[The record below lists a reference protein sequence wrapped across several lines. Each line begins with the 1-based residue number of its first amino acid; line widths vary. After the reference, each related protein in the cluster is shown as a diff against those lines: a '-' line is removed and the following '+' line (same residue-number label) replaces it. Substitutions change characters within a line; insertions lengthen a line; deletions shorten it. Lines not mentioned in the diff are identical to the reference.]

1 MVNPGR
7 GVQSLESSRVS
18 VFNRRMTR
26 STFIGPLLAMILS
39 VPAAAP
45 GAADVAVDLEL
56 ILMADGSGS
65 IDEEEFALQRQ
76 GYARALRD
84 PRVLNAIRYGRLGR
98 IALSYVEWS
107 GPAIQVPIVPW
118 TVIRDAVDIELFATT
133 LKGTPRE
140 VYFGGTAPGNAILYG
155 VVSLAENGFAGRR
168 RIIDVSGDDRA
179 KDGVPSI
186 MGRDAA
192 VSRGITVNGLPILEG
207 LAWLGAYFRDNII
220 GGPGAFYVPALTF
233 RDFEVAVRKKLI
245 REIAGGPGPLPV
257 PDDGPN
263 GHQLVCVR
271 GKCPLM
277 ATSGPFKP

>member
-1 MVNPGR
+1 
-7 GVQSLESSRVS
+7 
-18 VFNRRMTR
+18 MTR

-39 VPAAAP
+39 VPAAAPGAAP

-98 IALSYVEWS
+98 IALTYVEWS

-118 TVIRDAVDIELFATT
+118 TVIRDAVDIEHFATT
-133 LKGTPRE
+133 LEGTPRE
-140 VYFGGTAPGNAILYG
+140 VYSGGTALGNAILYG
-155 VVSLAENGFAGRR
+155 VLSLAENGFAGRR
-168 RIIDVSGDDRA
+168 RIIDVSGDDGA
-179 KDGVPSI
+179 KDGVPST

-192 VSRGITVNGLPILEG
+192 VSFGITVNGLPILEG
-207 LAWLGAYFRDNII
+207 LPWLGAYFRDNVI

-257 PDDGPN
+257 PEDGLD
-263 GHQLVCVR
+263 GHQPVCVR
-271 GKCPLM
+271 GECPPL
-277 ATSGPFKP
+277 ATSGHSAAP